1 MSDIATRFSASAM
14 AALPYEKAAIQRDNE
29 FFNAQIN
36 EGKPQSKEMGQEEFM
51 KILIAQLSH
60 QDPTAPMEDKEFIGQ
75 MAQLQSLQNMS
86 SMAKDFNRMAN
97 LLQGS
102 EATSALGRSVEIID
116 GDSIIQGTIKAV
128 TREGTA
134 QVLVNGN
141 YYDWDQVSKV
151 FEE

>member
-1 MSDIATRFSASAM
+1 MSDIATIQSRFNASE
-14 AALPYEKAAIQRDNE
+14 LAAIQREND
-29 FFNAQIN
+29 FFNTQLN

-51 KILIAQLSH
+51 KILIAQLTH

-75 MAQLQSLQNMS
+75 MAQLQTLRDIS
-86 SMAKDFNRMAN
+86 SMAKDFNRLAN

-102 EATSALGRSVEIID
+102 EATGALGKNVEITD

-128 TREGTA
+128 TREGMT

-141 YYDWDQVSKV
+141 YYQWDQVSKV

>member
-1 MSDIATRFSASAM
+1 MSDFSMPSVQSRFNASE
-14 AALPYEKAAIQRDNE
+14 LAAIQREND
-29 FFNAQIN
+29 FYNAQLN
-36 EGKPQSKEMGQEEFM
+36 EGKPQSKEMGQDEFM
-51 KILIAQLSH
+51 KILIAQLTH

-86 SMAKDFNRMAN
+86 SMAEDFKRMAN

-102 EATSALGRSVEIID
+102 EATSALGKSVEITD
-116 GDSIIQGTIKAV
+116 GDSIIQGQIKAV
-128 TREGTA
+128 TREGAA

-141 YYDWDQVSKV
+141 YYAWDQVSKV

>member
-1 MSDIATRFSASAM
+1 MSDIASVQSRFNASEL
-14 AALPYEKAAIQRDNE
+14 AALQRETD
-29 FFNAQIN
+29 FFNASLN

-51 KILIAQLSH
+51 KILIAQLTH

-102 EATSALGRSVEIID
+102 EATAALGKNVEITD
-116 GDSIIQGTIKAV
+116 GDSIVQGKINAV
-128 TREGTA
+128 TREGSS

-141 YYDWDQVSKV
+141 YYAWDQVSKV